1 MKKCILILFAL
12 SFLLFFESLLEARK
26 KNTTVFRINVSKEAS
41 CDEHP
46 TLIGVG
52 AEGAE
57 VLCITQTDTTK
68 FVYDNLPLILPD
80 IPYGTKVIF
89 RASYEG
95 HESQEQVYVA
105 QYPEFNVGF
114 ILKKK
119 KN

>member
-12 SFLLFFESLLEARK
+12 SFLLFTESLLEARK
-26 KNTTVFRINVSKEAS
+26 KNTTVFYMHVAKEVFKEE
-41 CDEHP
+41 DP
-46 TLIGVG
+46 GLIGEPADG
-52 AEGAE
+52 AEL
-57 VLCITQTDTTK
+57 LCITPTDTTK
-68 FVYDNLPLILPD
+68 FIYRNGLLKLPD